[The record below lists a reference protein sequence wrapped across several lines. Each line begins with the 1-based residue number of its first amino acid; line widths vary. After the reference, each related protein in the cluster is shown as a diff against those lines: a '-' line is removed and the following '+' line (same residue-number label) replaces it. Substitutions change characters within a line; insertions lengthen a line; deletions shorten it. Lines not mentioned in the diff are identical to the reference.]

1 MFQCIDC
8 LMEIDDE
15 EDYACW
21 GTGAEMLSR
30 PGTVLTRDDGDLILQ
45 SSDNEGDEIACW
57 GTGAAMLSRQGTV
70 LVRDDGGRV
79 LRLSDNEEE
88 EEIKLLTDCVP
99 LG

>member
-1 MFQCIDC
+1 MFRCIDC

-45 SSDNEGDEIACW
+45 SSYNEGDEIACW

-70 LVRDDGGRV
+70 LARDDGGRV
-79 LRLSDNEEE
+79 LRVSDNEEE

>member
-1 MFQCIDC
+1 MPAGG
-8 LMEIDDE
+8 
-15 EDYACW
+15 Y
-21 GTGAEMLSR
+21 
-30 PGTVLTRDDGDLILQ
+30 
-45 SSDNEGDEIACW
+45 NEGDEIAYW